1 MFYPEYGMTP
11 GGKMPAPY
19 TKRRQL
25 PGVFSVVTSLACWFL
40 FFCWLLGV
48 YVRGGGSQGSGLEM

>member
-1 MFYPEYGMTP
+1 MS
-11 GGKMPAPY
+11 APLA
-19 TKRRQL
+19 KRRQL

-48 YVRGGGSQGSGLEM
+48 YVRSGSQQSGLEL